1 MGDRLEVNVIKR
13 MVEEETLGD
22 LEFLRLIIPSLSV
35 LLFHYD
41 VEIVWQ
47 ESIGCWLVQHT
58 CSLAPFLICHG
69 RSVFLLGRFP
79 VGFEARPEDSL
90 LSLVVGHC

>member
-22 LEFLRLIIPSLSV
+22 LEFLRLIIPSPV
-35 LLFHYD
+35 HYD
-41 VEIVWQ
+41 VEIVSH
-47 ESIGCWLVQHT
+47 ESIGCWLFQHT
-58 CSLAPFLICHG
+58 RSLAPFIICHG

>member
-22 LEFLRLIIPSLSV
+22 LEFLRLIIPSLSA

-41 VEIVWQ
+41 VEIVWH
-47 ESIGCWLVQHT
+47 ESIGC
-58 CSLAPFLICHG
+58 
-69 RSVFLLGRFP
+69 
-79 VGFEARPEDSL
+79 
-90 LSLVVGHC
+90 

>member
-1 MGDRLEVNVIKR
+1 MGDWLEVNVIKR

-22 LEFLRLIIPSLSV
+22 LEFLRLIIPSLSA

-41 VEIVWQ
+41 VEIVWH

-58 CSLAPFLICHG
+58 CSLAHSS
-69 RSVFLLGRFP
+69 SVMVALFSSW
-79 VGFEARPEDSL
+79 VGFP
-90 LSLVVGHC
+90 